1 MRVGQRNEVGINEVV
16 VKDDKNFFKLDVLE
30 DIFLEKMFWK
40 IVNFVV
46 SVLVYVGLWF
56 ESL

>member
-16 VKDDKNFFKLDVLE
+16 AKDDKNFFKLDVLE